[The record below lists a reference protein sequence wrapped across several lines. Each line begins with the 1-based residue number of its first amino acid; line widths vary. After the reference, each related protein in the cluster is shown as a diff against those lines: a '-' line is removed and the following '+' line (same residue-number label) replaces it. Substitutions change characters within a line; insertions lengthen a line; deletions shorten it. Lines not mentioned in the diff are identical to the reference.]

1 LELGQCLA
9 SLPHTNKTRKSQPS
23 KATLLRLARQ
33 ISREAQDATGLDVR
47 LGLAPQRFTAE
58 QAARAA
64 AARGWTVVAPHE
76 VRGFLAA
83 LPLETLPAERE
94 ICRRL
99 HLFGIHTLG
108 GLARLPRQALIRQF
122 GAPAGFLHDLA
133 SGKDPRSVLPDAP
146 PLRLIH
152 KHAWE
157 TPVRHRVSLEAQVGR
172 GMQALAAQVHHSGYQ
187 VQGLRVTVETEEGQ
201 SFTQAGS
208 VEPPTADA
216 ERLTCRALLLLDQI
230 QPAAGIVSLTLT
242 LYPLRPAYLG
252 ATQLALFEAPQSAR
266 RRRLQET
273 FRRLRQRFGEFII
286 QVAALVAPPPPQPI
300 QVVKNVN
307 GKVQA
312 LAWPDHLTRV
322 VRLSEH
328 WRVRRR
334 WWGKPIR
341 RNYYRLETAEP
352 RVRVVFHDLETD
364 RWWLERRTL

>member
-1 LELGQCLA
+1 VV
-9 SLPHTNKTRKSQPS
+9 LP
-23 KATLLRLARQ
+23 A
-33 ISREAQDATGLDVR
+33 
-47 LGLAPQRFTAE
+47 
-58 QAARAA
+58 
-64 AARGWTVVAPHE
+64 E
-76 VRGFLAA
+76 VRGFLAS
-83 LPLETLPAERE
+83 LPLETLPAEQE

-99 HLFGIHTLG
+99 HLLGIHTLG
-108 GLARLPRQALIRQF
+108 GLARLPRQAVVRQF
-122 GAPAGFLHDLA
+122 GAQAGFLYDLA
-133 SGKDPRSVLPDAP
+133 AGKDARPIQPDAP
-146 PLRLIH
+146 PLRLARS
-152 KHAWE
+152 HAWDH
-157 TPVRHRVSLEAQVGR
+157 PVLQKGPMAAQISR
-172 GMQALAAQVHHSGYQ
+172 LLQALAVQIQRSGYQ

-201 SFTQAGS
+201 SFTQASS

-216 ERLTCRALLLLDQI
+216 ERLTRRALLLLDQI
-230 QPAAGIVSLTLT
+230 QPVAGIVSLTLT

-252 ATQLALFEAPQSAR
+252 ATQLALFEAPQSTR

-300 QVVKNVN
+300 QVVKNAH

-364 RWWLERRTL
+364 RWWLERRSR